1 MGIHLSTATARTLQD
16 KRAVK
21 LNEYY
26 NMDIGYSQAAYLWIT
41 DRLFSPV
48 FHYTGAFRHFS
59 TISLTIFQGPD
70 QGFHLGSLFRR

>member
-26 NMDIGYSQAAYLWIT
+26 NIDIGYSQAAYLWIT

-48 FHYTGAFRHFS
+48 FHYAAFTVIRNA
-59 TISLTIFQGPD
+59 
-70 QGFHLGSLFRR
+70 FHQFV

>member
-26 NMDIGYSQAAYLWIT
+26 NIDIGYSQAAYLWIT

-48 FHYTGAFRHFS
+48 FHYTAF
-59 TISLTIFQGPD
+59 TIIRNAFHQFVYFFRFCSQIFYN
-70 QGFHLGSLFRR
+70 

>member
-21 LNEYY
+21 FNEYY
-26 NMDIGYSQAAYLWIT
+26 NIDIGYSQAAYLWIT

-48 FHYTGAFRHFS
+48 FHYTYFLYKSQAADVNNYKLSRLLYLMLEIH
-59 TISLTIFQGPD
+59 
-70 QGFHLGSLFRR
+70 

>member
-21 LNEYY
+21 RNEYY
-26 NMDIGYSQAAYLWIT
+26 NIDIGYSQAAYLWIT

-48 FHYTGAFRHFS
+48 FHYTAFTVIR
-59 TISLTIFQGPD
+59 IA
-70 QGFHLGSLFRR
+70 FHQFV

>member
-26 NMDIGYSQAAYLWIT
+26 NIDIGYSQAAYLLIT
-41 DRLFSPV
+41 DKLFSPV
-48 FHYTGAFRHFS
+48 FHYTAFAVIRNA
-59 TISLTIFQGPD
+59 
-70 QGFHLGSLFRR
+70 FHQFV

>member
-26 NMDIGYSQAAYLWIT
+26 NIDIDYSQAAYLWIT

-48 FHYTGAFRHFS
+48 FHYTAF
-59 TISLTIFQGPD
+59 TIIRNA
-70 QGFHLGSLFRR
+70 FHQFV

>member
-26 NMDIGYSQAAYLWIT
+26 NIDIGYSQAAYLWIT
-41 DRLFSPV
+41 DKLFSPV
-48 FHYTGAFRHFS
+48 FHHTAFAVIRNA
-59 TISLTIFQGPD
+59 
-70 QGFHLGSLFRR
+70 FHQFV

>member
-26 NMDIGYSQAAYLWIT
+26 NIDIDYSQAAYLWIT

-48 FHYTGAFRHFS
+48 FHYTAFTVIRNA
-59 TISLTIFQGPD
+59 
-70 QGFHLGSLFRR
+70 FHQFV

>member
-26 NMDIGYSQAAYLWIT
+26 NIDIGYSQAAYLWIT

-48 FHYTGAFRHFS
+48 FHYTAF
-59 TISLTIFQGPD
+59 TIIRNAFHQFVLFFRFCSQIFYN
-70 QGFHLGSLFRR
+70 